1 MERKRN
7 NGGTAA
13 LRGTALSCQVCLCQF
28 PELSLLK
35 YTLSKEEYYKWKREQ
50 KKKKK
55 RKVSKRRGQKVPD
68 KSNPGGQSENK
79 LKEPL

>member
-1 MERKRN
+1 MDRKRN

-13 LRGTALSCQVCLCQF
+13 LRGKALSCQVSLCQF

-35 YTLSKEEYYKWKREQ
+35 YTLSKEEYYKWKGGE
-50 KKKKK
+50 K
-55 RKVSKRRGQKVPD
+55 RKVSKRRGQKAPD